1 MLSGEF
7 LYFFISQLCVTILCS
22 AWSCKL
28 WSQRILSGEGYPAD
42 GEQFGVQCL
51 EGYCFSTNVLWAVI
65 AFLGA
70 IIGAVAASRRN
81 AKLAIFFVILFACR
95 GLWSSAEIIWALGS
109 ASSCQAWSL
118 SKSFWLPIVTL
129 ANVVLFT
136 SLGLKFARSIHRP
149 DESRIRFTGE
159 CPRLSS
165 SQT

>member
-1 MLSGEF
+1 M
-7 LYFFISQLCVTILCS
+7 CS

-28 WSQRILSGEGYPAD
+28 WSQRILSGDGYPAD

-70 IIGAVAASRRN
+70 IIGAAAASRKN

-95 GLWSSAEIIWALGS
+95 GVWSSGEIIWALGN

-149 DESRIRFTGE
+149 EDSRIRFAGE
-159 CPRLSS
+159 CPRPSDLD
-165 SQT
+165 TLMR